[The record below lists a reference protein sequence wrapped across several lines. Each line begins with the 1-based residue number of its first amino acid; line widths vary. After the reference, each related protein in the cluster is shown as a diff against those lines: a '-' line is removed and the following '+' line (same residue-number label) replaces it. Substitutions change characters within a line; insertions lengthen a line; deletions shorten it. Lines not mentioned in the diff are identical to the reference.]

1 MKKSFIEKIL
11 KKFNFIYNFL
21 FKVLYLKLF
30 YRRIILLAL
39 DTLIVFISLLS
50 VDFSL
55 RYNFR
60 LINDLFIYLFPLSLI
75 FYSITGQYKSITR
88 YISSVNIYT
97 ILVRNFFVLLL
108 FYILNNEFSLSNL
121 LNFNIIFLL
130 WIIINFFIVTSRL
143 YIKDFISYLIKIV
156 KKDTSNIAIYG
167 AGRSGAQL
175 ATSLSLNSKYKIK
188 FFIDDD
194 IELSKRKMLGLPIY
208 PLKKIEVFKS
218 QIDTVLFAIDNIKRK
233 RKLEI
238 FNYLQSK
245 SIKVLQ
251 IASIEKLESG
261 EERID
266 TLRPIAIEDILSRE
280 ISINKEK
287 TLVNCINESVVC
299 VTGAGGSIGSELC
312 KQIINLN
319 PKLLILLELNEH
331 NLYKIKNKLKSHK
344 NDLKIKHI
352 LGNAC
357 DKNLLKNIF
366 KKYNVNTVF
375 HAAAHKHVTIVEEN
389 PIEGIYNNIFSTL
402 EICKLAYKSE
412 VESLIFISTDK
423 AVRPTNLMGAT
434 KRLSEIIV
442 QYYSN
447 EVKKN
452 KLNKKFS
459 IVRFGNVLGSS
470 GSVVPLFKK
479 QIEKGGPV
487 TVTDEAVVRYFM
499 TIPEAVELVLESANL
514 SKGGEVFLLDMG
526 EPVKILELAKQMI
539 KLSGLKVKDADNLD
553 GDIEIIFTGLKPGEK
568 LFEELIID
576 AKSEKTKNPLIFKAN
591 EKGLE
596 NELLLENLEILKYH
610 VNKRNIKESINIISN
625 LVQEW
630 EKSPY
635 YQILE

>member
-1 MKKSFIEKIL
+1 MKEKIF
-11 KKFNFIYNFL
+11 KKFNFIYNLL

-194 IELSKRKMLGLPIY
+194 IELSKRQMLGLPIY

-218 QIDTVLFAIDNIKRK
+218 QIDTVLFAIHNIKRK

-245 SIKVLQ
+245 TIKV
-251 IASIEKLESG
+251 
-261 EERID
+261 
-266 TLRPIAIEDILSRE
+266 
-280 ISINKEK
+280 
-287 TLVNCINESVVC
+287 
-299 VTGAGGSIGSELC
+299 
-312 KQIINLN
+312 
-319 PKLLILLELNEH
+319 
-331 NLYKIKNKLKSHK
+331 
-344 NDLKIKHI
+344 
-352 LGNAC
+352 
-357 DKNLLKNIF
+357 
-366 KKYNVNTVF
+366 
-375 HAAAHKHVTIVEEN
+375 
-389 PIEGIYNNIFSTL
+389 
-402 EICKLAYKSE
+402 
-412 VESLIFISTDK
+412 
-423 AVRPTNLMGAT
+423 
-434 KRLSEIIV
+434 
-442 QYYSN
+442 
-447 EVKKN
+447 
-452 KLNKKFS
+452 
-459 IVRFGNVLGSS
+459 
-470 GSVVPLFKK
+470 
-479 QIEKGGPV
+479 
-487 TVTDEAVVRYFM
+487 
-499 TIPEAVELVLESANL
+499 
-514 SKGGEVFLLDMG
+514 
-526 EPVKILELAKQMI
+526 
-539 KLSGLKVKDADNLD
+539 
-553 GDIEIIFTGLKPGEK
+553 
-568 LFEELIID
+568 
-576 AKSEKTKNPLIFKAN
+576 
-591 EKGLE
+591 
-596 NELLLENLEILKYH
+596 
-610 VNKRNIKESINIISN
+610 
-625 LVQEW
+625 
-630 EKSPY
+630 
-635 YQILE
+635 